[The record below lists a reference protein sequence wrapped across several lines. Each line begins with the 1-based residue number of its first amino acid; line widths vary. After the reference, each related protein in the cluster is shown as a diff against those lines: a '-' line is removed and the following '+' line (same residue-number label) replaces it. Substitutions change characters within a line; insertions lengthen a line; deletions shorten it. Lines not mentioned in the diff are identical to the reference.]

1 MSERRRVSRQKSFL
15 SGCVY
20 FSSRRTPIDCLVRD
34 VSATGARL
42 IFPGP
47 VNLPD
52 QIYLYIPKKDET
64 FSALVHWHRGDEVG
78 IAFGSKA
85 ARSRSADA
93 QLVERVE
100 KLEAEIA
107 ALKQMLK
114 QLKAGAGRAEAAAG
128 PSTTGNARDQDPES
142 RRAGQAARP
151 VLADH
156 ARQGRRVSVHRRPTG
171 DRRRRASRGR
181 RRFRRAM
188 PAGLCQYRHSAEF
201 AGRRFRQRGRVHHLP
216 RAFPGHR
223 KVHGLSAARIPAPVS
238 ERRLSAQY
246 PPRRGPA
253 GAGAVPDRS
262 ADRRGAVT
270 RVRRG
275 GYCLHRWIAR
285 ENMLWWRPC
294 CDGRDP
300 CRISSPAPTPCTG
313 AISTPPCRRG

>member
-100 KLEAEIA
+100 KLEAEIV

-114 QLKAGAGRAEAAAG
+114 QLKAGAGRAEAAA
-128 PSTTGNARDQDPES
+128 
-142 RRAGQAARP
+142 
-151 VLADH
+151 
-156 ARQGRRVSVHRRPTG
+156 
-171 DRRRRASRGR
+171 
-181 RRFRRAM
+181 
-188 PAGLCQYRHSAEF
+188 
-201 AGRRFRQRGRVHHLP
+201 
-216 RAFPGHR
+216 
-223 KVHGLSAARIPAPVS
+223 
-238 ERRLSAQY
+238 
-246 PPRRGPA
+246 
-253 GAGAVPDRS
+253 
-262 ADRRGAVT
+262 
-270 RVRRG
+270 
-275 GYCLHRWIAR
+275 
-285 ENMLWWRPC
+285 
-294 CDGRDP
+294 
-300 CRISSPAPTPCTG
+300 
-313 AISTPPCRRG
+313 